1 MDIHRPELVAAKKRK
16 RIVVAVIAAVV
27 IAAVSLGIASLP
39 AAAPSIERSAV
50 VIDVVKRGPMLRQ
63 VRGTG
68 TLVPENTRWIA
79 AVTDGRVDNMLVHP
93 GATVNHDTVIVQ
105 LSNPE
110 VEQAARDA
118 ELQLRAALADLAQRE
133 AQLQS
138 DLLNQ

>member
-50 VIDVVKRGPMLRQ
+50 VIDVVKRGPMIRQ

-68 TLVPENTRWIA
+68 TLVPENARWIA
-79 AVTDGRVDNMLVHP
+79 AQTDGRVERILIHAGSLV
-93 GATVNHDTVIVQ
+93 AHDSVIME

-110 VEQAARDA
+110 VEQSARDA
-118 ELQLRAALADLAQRE
+118 
-133 AQLQS
+133 
-138 DLLNQ
+138 